1 MLLRNTIVGLN
12 GTNQVLVY
20 ADVNV
25 GKTLMP
31 YIKTEEALLTL

>member
-1 MLLRNTIVGLN
+1 MLLRNTVVGLN
-12 GTNQVLVY
+12 GTHQMLVY

-31 YIKTEEALLTL
+31 YIKAQKKLY